1 MRETVQMGQGD
12 AVFLGWTAAA
22 PAVVAAAVTAAHL
35 HELAPRLQLSREVV
49 CRGLVSGFPYY
60 LRSFREITLW
70 GERENG
76 LKEGRGQEERFIRVK
91 IKGM

>member
-1 MRETVQMGQGD
+1 MRETVQVGQGE
-12 AVFLGWTAAA
+12 AVFSGWTATA
-22 PAVVAAAVTAAHL
+22 PAVVAAAVIVAHL

-76 LKEGRGQEERFIRVK
+76 LREGRGQEERFIRVK
-91 IKGM
+91 VKGM